1 VEIFNK
7 ETMEFLKYAKIALAV
22 LLLLCLFHWPY
33 GYYMFIRFVT
43 MVVFAVMA
51 FDYFGKKN
59 IPLCIVSVAIAV
71 LFNPFVKIC
80 LGRTMWNVADVVVAV
95 LLIGMVVGESRKD

>member
-1 VEIFNK
+1 METFNK

-51 FDYFGKKN
+51 FDYFGKKEYSVMYSQCSDCRVVQS
-59 IPLCIVSVAIAV
+59 LCED
-71 LFNPFVKIC
+71 LFGSHNVEC
-80 LGRTMWNVADVVVAV
+80 GRCGSCSAADRN
-95 LLIGMVVGESRKD
+95 GGGGE